1 VSVTEKTSKG
11 TEHECMR
18 ENFASKQ
25 AYVIIMHGRFND
37 SEDQ

>member
-1 VSVTEKTSKG
+1 
-11 TEHECMR
+11 MR